1 MAGCGVRVERQT
13 IEVRQGGVPD
23 FNSILFSQ
31 TRGLTFEG
39 EDGHVQ
45 TDQIRLGPSGIR
57 FSRVRSTGHLISLVE
72 DRDATFLF
80 PRAGTAELLL
90 AGNEYRIAEGAGVL
104 VRPHART
111 TRVRPRRGLPYEG
124 HVLMLPL
131 ATVSELAGGRDRGLL
146 RERDV
151 TALRGRAAQRLSDYL
166 SFLVSDLER
175 DAAGEPSERTARSI
189 NALLRDLI
197 ADWLAEA
204 ADGMGGLRVPAVDAL
219 RVRRAIEIMR
229 ARSDEAVSIVD
240 LAQEVG
246 LGMRSLQLAFQNVLG
261 EGPRARLTRI
271 RLERARERLL
281 AGDPRDEVTTIA
293 LDCGFTHLSRFAGAY
308 LRTYGERPSDTLA
321 RRRRPSLGR

>member
-1 MAGCGVRVERQT
+1 MRVERQT
-13 IEVRQGGVPD
+13 IEVREGGVPA

-31 TRGLTFEG
+31 TRSLTFDGDEG
-39 EDGHVQ
+39 RVQ
-45 TDQIRLGPSGIR
+45 TDQMRLGPSGIR

-80 PRAGTAELLL
+80 PRAGSAQILL
-90 AGNEYRIAEGAGVL
+90 AGNEYRIAEGDGVL

-111 TRVRPRRGLPYEG
+111 TRVRPQRGMPYEG

-131 ATVSELAGGRDRGLL
+131 ATVSALTGGRRKGLL
-146 RERDV
+146 LEKDV
-151 TALRGRAAQRLSDYL
+151 TALRGRAGQRLSDYL
-166 SFLVSDLER
+166 CFLVADIDSN
-175 DAAGEPSERTARSI
+175 AVGEPSERTARSI

-197 ADWLAEA
+197 ADWLAET
-204 ADGMGGLRVPAVDAL
+204 ADGIGGLREPTADAP

-229 ARSDEAVSIVD
+229 ARSDEPVSIVD

-246 LGMRSLQLAFQNVLG
+246 LGVRSLQIAFQNVLG

-281 AGDPRDEVTTIA
+281 AGGTRDEVTTIA

-321 RRRRPSLGR
+321 RRRRTSLGR

>member
-1 MAGCGVRVERQT
+1 MRVERQT
-13 IEVRQGGVPD
+13 IEVQQGGVPA

-31 TRGLTFEG
+31 TRSLTFDADEG
-39 EDGHVQ
+39 RVR
-45 TDQIRLGPSGIR
+45 TDQMRLGPSGIR

-80 PRAGTAELLL
+80 PRAGTAQILL
-90 AGNEYRIAEGAGVL
+90 AGNEYRIAEGDGVL

-111 TRVRPRRGLPYEG
+111 TRVRPRRGMPYEG

-131 ATVSELAGGRDRGLL
+131 TTVSALTGGRDSGLL
-146 RERDV
+146 LERDV

-166 SFLVSDLER
+166 SFLVPDLDR
-175 DAAGEPSERTARSI
+175 NAASEPSERTARSI

-197 ADWLAEA
+197 ADWLAETSEGT
-204 ADGMGGLRVPAVDAL
+204 DGLREPAVDAL
-219 RVRRAIEIMR
+219 RVRRAIEIIR
-229 ARSDEAVSIVD
+229 ARSDEPISIVD
-240 LAQEVG
+240 LAEEVG
-246 LGMRSLQLAFQNVLG
+246 LGVRSLQIAFQNVLG

-281 AGDPRDEVTTIA
+281 AGGPGDEVTTIA